1 MIKFL
6 TYFISLPKFWY
17 QSKIFLWLEILW
29 SKPVSCLLKFLK
41 TKTQRTSKLN
51 ITKNVRSLFLF
62 LNKNKKKQKKFIN
75 EIHSKTFQQKHTQK
89 KNKLRSFF
97 FSFVCLF
104 MHLCYGFLL
113 KKTEYKYEHFFV
125 CFQLLFSC
133 KKHKT

>member
-1 MIKFL
+1 MNLKYQEKELQTPIPSSHVAMIKFL

-17 QSKIFLWLEILW
+17 QSKIFFWLEILW

-62 LNKNKKKQKKFIN
+62 LNINKKKQKKFIN

-89 KNKLRSFF
+89 KNKLRRFF
-97 FSFVCLF
+97 FFICLF
-104 MHLCYGFLL
+104 IYAFMLWIFI
-113 KKTEYKYEHFFV
+113 KENWV
-125 CFQLLFSC
+125 
-133 KKHKT
+133 